1 MKNKSTGLSPSEL
14 LYGVNLLTPATWV
27 GPAEID
33 DLEGAIMERIEFIKT
48 DLPELRN
55 AGISRMVEVK
65 QREKEV
71 YDKSVQSKLE
81 ELWEGPYR
89 ILKKLD
95 KGTYIIEDEEGNRD
109 LVHGDRLKLFYKN
122 KEMIPE
128 VGIPLRSKLK
138 RFRKVLNVGV

>member
-1 MKNKSTGLSPSEL
+1 MKNKSAGLSPSEL

-27 GPAEID
+27 GPAEFD
-33 DLEGAIMERIEFIKT
+33 DLEGAIMERIGFIKT

-71 YDKSVQSKLE
+71 YDKS
-81 ELWEGPYR
+81 
-89 ILKKLD
+89 LD
-95 KGTYIIEDEEGNRD
+95 KGTYITEDKERNRD
-109 LVHGDRLKLFYKN
+109 LVHVDRLKLFYKN

-138 RFRKVLNVGV
+138 KFRRVVNVGV